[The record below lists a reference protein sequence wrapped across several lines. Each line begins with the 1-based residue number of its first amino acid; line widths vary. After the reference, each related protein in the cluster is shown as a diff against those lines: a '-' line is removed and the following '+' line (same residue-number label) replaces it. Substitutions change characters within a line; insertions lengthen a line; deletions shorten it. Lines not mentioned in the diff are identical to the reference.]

1 MLKVRAMKDD
11 LIKRSD
17 AIKALHKHFSS
28 GFDCDRWWNSTT
40 VLFALNSVPS
50 ADRPQGWTL
59 CSERLP
65 DACKE
70 VLLTCEV
77 RPINH
82 KPFRYVCTAQWIPK
96 FCKEALSIDWDEEA
110 TEYCEEDDEFYPHE
124 GWYESI
130 SNWDDYSLV
139 GISDFAIAW
148 KPLPEPMK
156 GADDE

>member
-1 MLKVRAMKDD
+1 MSKDT
-11 LIKRSD
+11 IYRED
-17 AIKALHKHFSS
+17 AIKAVKSS
-28 GFDCDRWWNSTT
+28 IADGWGRISPVDACQNIRCLPST
-40 VLFALNSVPS
+40 
-50 ADRPQGWTL
+50 DKPQEWIP

-65 DACKE
+65 DACKD

-96 FCKEALSIDWDEEA
+96 FCEEALGIDWDEEI
-110 TEYCEEDDEFYPHE
+110 TEYCEEDDEFYPLE

-139 GISDFAIAW
+139 GIGDFAIAW
-148 KPLPEPMK
+148 KPLPEPWK